1 MNARAMIDSGV
12 EWIEEIPK
20 DWALLRLKDVL
31 TKNTGGAWGEDVSL
45 YTQQE
50 KTMVLRSTEQTLHG
64 QWNIINPEFR
74 FLSVNDKEKTRLEIG
89 DILITKSSGS
99 SDHIGKATLVT
110 EKEGNGA
117 GYSNFMQRLRLKQN
131 VLPYFIWRAI
141 TSDMVRKQFVFLSNT
156 TTGLANLN
164 ATIIDKIYIVI
175 PPYEEQQSIADFLDH
190 HVDLIDREAALID
203 QKIELLGE
211 KRKAL
216 IFECVTGKR
225 TVVSRSSV
233 ADTHNAVGHGDLV
246 AMPTDKEHMVDSG
259 VEWIGHIPKDWTVE
273 QIKNIARIQ
282 VGKTPNT
289 SNPEYFDGDI
299 PWLTISDLN
308 DDGAFPVSTKKTL
321 SKLGSMGL
329 KISPKGSV
337 LVSFKLSVGKST
349 IAERDIYTNEAIATI
364 SSKQN
369 HSNNFLYWS
378 LPDCFFNEASE
389 NIYGAKIL
397 NQDKIHRINIALP
410 LQIQQKIISKF
421 LDHEI
426 SMINAEI
433 SLLKRKK
440 DLLVEKRK
448 ALIFEAVT
456 GKIDCRSWT
465 A

>member
-259 VEWIGHIPKDWTVE
+259 VEWIGDVPKDWEIQRLKDAGTWKTG
-273 QIKNIARIQ
+273 KNPINQEI
-282 VGKTPNT
+282 
-289 SNPEYFDGDI
+289 GDI
-299 PWLTISDLN
+299 PVYGSSSESFSSTMNFLDIGPAIAIGRKGTIDKPFEIKGPFWAVDTCMYN
-308 DDGAFPVSTKKTL
+308 KIEKGIAYFDFVKYFMHVVPWVENSTKTALPSLTQTQVSNIPLVIPNFILQK
-321 SKLGSMGL
+321 
-329 KISPKGSV
+329 KIG
-337 LVSFKLSVGKST
+337 
-349 IAERDIYTNEAIATI
+349 
-364 SSKQN
+364 
-369 HSNNFLYWS
+369 NFLN
-378 LPDCFFNEASE
+378 NETTL
-389 NIYGAKIL
+389 ID
-397 NQDKIHRINIALP
+397 Q
-410 LQIQQKIISKF
+410 
-421 LDHEI
+421 
-426 SMINAEI
+426 EI